1 MGSVDGSSHAS
12 TPGSVL
18 ASYVEVGR
26 RHILFHIL
34 TVEPAIVHPISGLSA
49 DLAHSIIRL
58 WCVLVVQLV
67 KKDALFEKGS
77 LSRLEG
83 KFDQSRGPVFPLNES
98 SNVIR
103 ARSDLYN

>member
-18 ASYVEVGR
+18 ASYIEVGR

-34 TVEPAIVHPISGLSA
+34 TVEPAIVHRISGLSA

-58 WCVLVVQLV
+58 WCIVDVQLV
-67 KKDALFEKGS
+67 EKDELFERD
-77 LSRLEG
+77 LSRPGNHNIMDAESG
-83 KFDQSRGPVFPLNES
+83 RKVRPV
-98 SNVIR
+98 
-103 ARSDLYN
+103 

>member
-49 DLAHSIIRL
+49 
-58 WCVLVVQLV
+58 VL
-67 KKDALFEKGS
+67 
-77 LSRLEG
+77 
-83 KFDQSRGPVFPLNES
+83 KFS
-98 SNVIR
+98 ST
-103 ARSDLYN
+103 D